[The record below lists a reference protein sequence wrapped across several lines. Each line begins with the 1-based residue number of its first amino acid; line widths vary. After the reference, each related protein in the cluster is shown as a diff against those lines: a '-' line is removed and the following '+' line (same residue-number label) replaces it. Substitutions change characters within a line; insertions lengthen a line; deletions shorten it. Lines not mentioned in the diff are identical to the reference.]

1 MLPESVSFDSY
12 TRLPEMLCICLSRT
26 GSYSEL
32 YVPDPRDIHILN
44 DELMNEYASSQG
56 LAAFFTG
63 RSLKINSSTS
73 MHVQG
78 DGLLRSVRKLNLKKW
93 GKCMFRGRAA
103 SFSQCNLKIELKHK
117 KRTKSVCSGGLAAL
131 FSGRN
136 VKPLLIGSSLMLF
149 QQITGQPSV
158 LYYAAKIFKDAGF
171 ASDSDA
177 TRVSVVLGF
186 FKLVMTGQLLQV
198 SHDRSAS
205 GTVEYQSI
213 GRFCHGT
220 VS

>member
-1 MLPESVSFDSY
+1 
-12 TRLPEMLCICLSRT
+12 
-26 GSYSEL
+26 
-32 YVPDPRDIHILN
+32 
-44 DELMNEYASSQG
+44 
-56 LAAFFTG
+56 
-63 RSLKINSSTS
+63 
-73 MHVQG
+73 
-78 DGLLRSVRKLNLKKW
+78 
-93 GKCMFRGRAA
+93 MFRRAGGTVQRA
-103 SFSQCNLKIELKHK
+103 QCETQTSKNTE
-117 KRTKSVCSGGLAAL
+117 RDACSGGLAAL

-198 SHDRSAS
+198 SHDMSAS
-205 GTVEYQSI
+205 GTKHLSNCVMGHLTYMLTITPCS
-213 GRFCHGT
+213 
-220 VS
+220 S

>member
-1 MLPESVSFDSY
+1 M
-12 TRLPEMLCICLSRT
+12 
-26 GSYSEL
+26 GGG
-32 YVPDPRDIHILN
+32 N
-44 DELMNEYASSQG
+44 ASSRG
-56 LAAFFTG
+56 LAA
-63 RSLKINSSTS
+63 L
-73 MHVQG
+73 
-78 DGLLRSVRKLNLKKW
+78 
-93 GKCMFRGRAA
+93 
-103 SFSQCNLKIELKHK
+103 FSQCNLKLKLQQ
-117 KRTKSVCSGGLAAL
+117 KSRGETACSGGLAAL
-131 FSGRN
+131 FSARN

-205 GTVEYQSI
+205 GTVECQPF
-213 GRFCHGT
+213 RRLCHGT